1 MNDNTTTQL
10 IAQEGEVVVY
20 EETSLLPKSY
30 RPEYLACWVADRLKD
45 TLYFSVGYVISNTIR
60 GLTHLGE
67 GRFSETLT
75 DLTVVSIATVL
86 LLPRIRDS
94 ISRNMKNPDRIVLQ
108 LGKYSVTE
116 EALAQTLIGAIPSAV
131 VGALIGRL
139 SADAGF
145 SPAAQLL
152 LLLRR

>member
-1 MNDNTTTQL
+1 MDDNTTTQL
-10 IAQEGEVVVY
+10 TAPEGEVIVY
-20 EETSLLPKSY
+20 EETSLLPRSY
-30 RPEYLACWVADRLKD
+30 QPEYVACWTADRLKD
-45 TLYFSVGYVISNTIR
+45 ALFFSAGHVVANTIR
-60 GLTHLGE
+60 GLTSLGE
-67 GRFSETLT
+67 GKFPETFT
-75 DLTVVSIATVL
+75 DFFIITIATAV

-94 ISRNMKNPDRIVLQ
+94 IAKNMKDPNKIVLE
-108 LGKYSVTE
+108 LGKYKVTKA
-116 EALAQTLIGAIPSAV
+116 ALAQTLIGAIPSAV